1 MRTTS
6 IPVRLLGSTG
16 LNVSALGFGGAVI
29 GIEGYLKR
37 PGEQAVIAADVARA
51 TVEMAR
57 ERGVNFFD
65 TAPGYGGGRSE
76 EIIGQA
82 LAPYRDSVH
91 IATKVGVHPGEHPET
106 WTASVMRSL
115 ERLRTDHVDLLQ
127 LHGNTWT
134 DELADWVLAEPLTWL
149 ETMRRQG
156 LARWIGL
163 TAEAPSGGLERL
175 LRTRRFHVL
184 QMAYS
189 VIYQCACDYQRV
201 PFGVIP
207 LAKELGMGVLTMRT
221 TTSGVLHNL
230 LRAEFPELSGERV
243 SRMAI
248 KFVLSTPEVDCALVG
263 MGNPGEADANCAL
276 AADPTNRFDLVALHD
291 FFPART
297 AQTQPLSTRREQS

>member
-1 MRTTS
+1 MIS
-6 IPVRLLGSTG
+6 L
-16 LNVSALGFGGAVI
+16 
-29 GIEGYLKR
+29 
-37 PGEQAVIAADVARA
+37 DVARA
-51 TVEMAR
+51 TVEAAR
-57 ERGVNFFD
+57 ARGVNFFD

-76 EIIGQA
+76 AIIGEA
-82 LAPYRDSVH
+82 LQPYRDSVYL
-91 IATKVGVHPGEHPET
+91 ATKVGVHPGDQPET
-106 WTASVMRSL
+106 WTASVVRSL

-134 DELADWVLAEPLTWL
+134 DDLADWVLSEPLPWL
-149 ETMRRQG
+149 ESMRSQG

-175 LRTRRFHVL
+175 LRSSRFHVL

-189 VIYQCACDYQRV
+189 VIYQCACDYQRA

-221 TTSGVLHNL
+221 TTSGVLHTL
-230 LRAEFPELSGERV
+230 LRAEFPDLGDERI
-243 SRMAI
+243 SRLAI

-263 MGNPGEADANCAL
+263 MGDPREVEANYRL
-276 AADPTNRFDLVALHD
+276 AADLSNRFDLAALHD

-297 AQTQPLSTRREQS
+297 AQVRS

>member
-1 MRTTS
+1 MD
-6 IPVRLLGSTG
+6 VC
-16 LNVSALGFGGAVI
+16 VLGFGGAVI

-37 PGEQAVIAADVARA
+37 PGEEAVIASDVARA
-51 TVEMAR
+51 TVEAAR
-57 ERGVNFFD
+57 ARGVNFFD

-76 EIIGQA
+76 SIIGEA
-82 LAPYRDSVH
+82 LEPYRDSVYLS
-91 IATKVGVHPGEHPET
+91 TKVGVRPGDDPGT
-106 WTASVMRSL
+106 WTASVVRSL

-134 DELADWVLAEPLTWL
+134 DDLADWVLGEPLPWL
-149 ETMRRQG
+149 ETMRSQG

-175 LRTRRFHVL
+175 IRSGRFHVL

-207 LAKELGMGVLTMRT
+207 LAKESGMGVLTMRT

-230 LRAEFPELSGERV
+230 LRAEFPDLADERI
-243 SRMAI
+243 SALAI

-263 MGNPGEADANCAL
+263 MGDPREVEANCDL
-276 AADPTNRFDLVALHD
+276 AADLANRFDLVALHD

-297 AQTQPLSTRREQS
+297 AQVRG

>member
-1 MRTTS
+1 MDGAS
-6 IPVRLLGSTG
+6 IPTRPLGATG
-16 LNVSALGFGGAVI
+16 INVSALGFGGAVI

-37 PGEQAVIAADVARA
+37 PGEEAVISLDVARGA
-51 TVEMAR
+51 VEAAR
-57 ERGVNFFD
+57 VRGVNFFD

-76 EIIGQA
+76 AIIGEA
-82 LAPYRDSVH
+82 LEPYRDSVYL
-91 IATKVGVHPGEHPET
+91 ATKVGVHAGDRPET
-106 WTASVMRSL
+106 WTASVVRSL

-134 DELADWVLAEPLTWL
+134 DDLADWVLSEPLPWL
-149 ETMRRQG
+149 ETMRSQG

-175 LRTRRFHVL
+175 LRSSRFHVL

-189 VIYQCACDYQRV
+189 VIYQGACDYQRA

-230 LRAEFPELSGERV
+230 LRAEFPDLGDDRI
-243 SRMAI
+243 SRLAI

-263 MGNPGEADANCAL
+263 MGDPHEVEANCRL
-276 AADPTNRFDLVALHD
+276 AADLSNRFDLVGLHD

-297 AQTQPLSTRREQS
+297 AQARS

>member
-1 MRTTS
+1 MRTTR
-6 IPVRLLGSTG
+6 ILTRPLGVTG

-29 GIEGYLKR
+29 GIEGYLKQ
-37 PGEQAVIAADVARA
+37 PGEEAVIALDVARA
-51 TVEMAR
+51 TVAAAR
-57 ERGVNFFD
+57 AKGVNFFD

-76 EIIGQA
+76 AIIGET
-82 LAPYRDSVH
+82 LEPYRDSVH
-91 IATKVGVHPGEHPET
+91 LATKVGVHPGEHPEA

-134 DELADWVLAEPLTWL
+134 DELADWVLAEPLPWL

-163 TAEAPSGGLERL
+163 TAEAPSAGLERL
-175 LRTRRFHVL
+175 LRSGRFHVL

-189 VIYQCACDYQRV
+189 VIYQCACDYQRA

-230 LRAEFPELSGERV
+230 LRAEFPDLGDDRI
-243 SRMAI
+243 SRLAI

-263 MGNPGEADANCAL
+263 MGDPGEVDANCGL
-276 AADPTNRFDLVALHD
+276 AADLANRFDLVALHD

-297 AQTQPLSTRREQS
+297 AQTPI

>member
-1 MRTTS
+1 LDGSS
-6 IPVRLLGSTG
+6 IPTRPLGATG
-16 LNVSALGFGGAVI
+16 INVSALGFGGAVI

-37 PGEQAVIAADVARA
+37 PGEEAVISLDVARA
-51 TVEMAR
+51 TVEAAR
-57 ERGVNFFD
+57 ARGVNFFD

-76 EIIGQA
+76 AIIGEA
-82 LAPYRDSVH
+82 LEPYRDSVYL
-91 IATKVGVHPGEHPET
+91 ATKVGVHPGDHPET
-106 WTASVMRSL
+106 WTASVVRSL

-134 DELADWVLAEPLTWL
+134 DDLADWVLSEPLPWL
-149 ETMRRQG
+149 ETMRSQG

-175 LRTRRFHVL
+175 LRSSRFHVL

-189 VIYQCACDYQRV
+189 VIYQCACDYQRA

-207 LAKELGMGVLTMRT
+207 LAKEFGMGVLTMRT

-230 LRAEFPELSGERV
+230 LRAEFPDLGDERI
-243 SRMAI
+243 SSLAI

-263 MGNPGEADANCAL
+263 MGDPRQVEANYRL
-276 AADPTNRFDLVALHD
+276 TADLSNRFDLAALHN

-297 AQTQPLSTRREQS
+297 AQARS